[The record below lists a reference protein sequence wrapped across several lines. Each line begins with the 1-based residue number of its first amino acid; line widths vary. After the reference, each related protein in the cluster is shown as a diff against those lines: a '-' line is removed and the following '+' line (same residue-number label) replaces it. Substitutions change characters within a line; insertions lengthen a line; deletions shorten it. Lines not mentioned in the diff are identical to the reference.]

1 MRKQRIISVLLTL
14 CMVLSLLPV
23 SALAASVEDFTDVSK
38 DSWYYKEVDWV
49 ADNGYFKGTSETTFA
64 PEDAMTRAMFVTVL
78 ARYAGAKVND
88 TVSTF
93 TDVPAN
99 QWYTG
104 AVTWAA
110 KNEIVEGR
118 GNGIFDPHASVTR
131 EEMCTILDRYLVASG
146 RLAKLT
152 KTPATINDMD
162 TVSDWAKTAV
172 EDCVKYGVIYG
183 YPDGTF
189 QPRTTATRAHVAA
202 LLYRLQLRITGGGGS
217 TTGGDN
223 TYTLTLMAGTGG
235 TVAFT
240 DAAYAG
246 KTSVDVAANT
256 KVGVSAAADDGYTF
270 SKWVI
275 VAADLTETD
284 AAVTDGKYTVTAD
297 TTLKALFVHDEP
309 DQVTVTV
316 TSNNT
321 SMGTVTG
328 GGTKAKGSAFTLI
341 ATPADGYHFVNW
353 TEAGKDAVTAN
364 PYTLQNVTE
373 NRSLVGN
380 FEVNDPGMVTVSV
393 VSLNAEWGTAL
404 VNGASSAYVAKD
416 TKVTAVA
423 TPVSEAYYF
432 VGWKTAK
439 DATIYVSTE
448 ASYEFAAYG
457 VTLYAEFAE
466 VQDLTYQAAS
476 NLTTYLNGNV
486 GGDGADIYFPTEEI
500 AYISAIALSDAYDAE
515 GTKTADV
522 SITGRATL
530 TTELVREVYTEAIA
544 EAHVL
549 YDILRAELDGAT
561 DTKAQLVA
569 ELKAIAKDVF
579 AAVGYEPDAETLN
592 AIAEE
597 IYAKVVS
604 LYREIA
610 NKTLGKDDLNKSG
623 LTTTIGAYNEVKALT
638 KQELNAVREAVRTAV
653 KTYNGDYAFDTAVIS
668 VDGTDLFSID
678 VSKGFVLNYADN
690 FKNSSID
697 LPDGKKVFVKETAV
711 ALAHQMRA
719 SNPKTDW
726 TNTVQFDGHVTMT
739 LGIKDAVANSPAYDC
754 TEVFE
759 LGCSLKVTDQTNTVM
774 YKYDGVKDY
783 IKITIPDKVEKE
795 YNEKVPAIWTKVL
808 DYVMD
813 NPDVLDR
820 FSGKAGEPAVATFA
834 MKRSTSGLNFN
845 IDEIM
850 ANADKYLTPDAT
862 LGLVNGND
870 EDVLEM
876 MDKAVGDMVTPEDV
890 DKMLADNE
898 DIDFNLEDLVNDLST
913 EGTLNEKEK
922 EDLKEKIVEV
932 AADAIEEA
940 VKGTEYEEVIDRD
953 LAVYVATSATN
964 QVVTKKAEEM
974 AAAAETEKAEAE
986 AELAKAAEGEAL
998 TQEQIDQL
1006 MKDLAEAQENNASQA
1021 EIEALNKEIE
1031 TKKAAKA
1038 EYAAAA
1044 EQAQE
1049 KISAAAATAERLQ
1062 SANTVFA
1069 DNLASAKD
1077 NAVNSGSVGTFVEE
1091 IKKNDTVG
1099 SAINQVEN
1107 NRTLQELI
1115 KLYAKVD
1122 TYDEVCAV
1130 KLSVVAD
1137 ALQTERFDDLGNGI
1151 VEKVQ
1156 EWLNQYNLNIPASAS
1171 LKIGR
1176 YSIDNELL
1184 QNVRSASTTAEL
1196 REAVAE
1202 LFDAMGGLSINAF
1215 AEGLDVT
1222 VNAGGYSYTVNVTIV
1237 K

>member
-14 CMVLSLLPV
+14 CMVFSLLPV

-38 DSWYYKEVDWV
+38 GSWYYADVDFV
-49 ADNGYFKGTSETTFA
+49 ADNGYFKGMSETTFA
-64 PEDAMTRAMFVTVL
+64 PDETMTRAMFVTVL
-78 ARYAGAKVND
+78 SRFARAKVD
-88 TVSTF
+88 DSKTSF
-93 TDVPAN
+93 TDVPTGT
-99 QWYTG
+99 WYTG

-110 KNEIVEGR
+110 ERKIVEGR
-118 GNGIFDPHASVTR
+118 GNGIFDPNGSVTR
-131 EEMCTILDRYLVASG
+131 EEMCTIIDRYLE
-146 RLAKLT
+146 
-152 KTPATINDMD
+152 ATGTDVRDNVKHDQLKD
-162 TVSDWAKTAV
+162 EDQVSAWARDAV
-172 EDCVKYGVIYG
+172 DNCQSYGVIYG

-189 QPRTTATRAHVAA
+189 QPKATATRAHVAA
-202 LLYRLQLRITGGGGS
+202 ILHRLQIIVRGGGGGGS
-217 TTGGDN
+217 GNSGEDPIYYTITLEAAPAAGGKVE
-223 TYTLTLMAGTGG
+223 GPE
-235 TVAFT
+235 
-240 DAAYAG
+240 G
-246 KTSVDVAANT
+246 KTS
-256 KVGVSAAADDGYTF
+256 F
-270 SKWVI
+270 SVKKN
-275 VAADLTETD
+275 D
-284 AAVTDGKYTVTAD
+284 TV
-297 TTLKALFVHDEP
+297 TLKA
-309 DQVTVTV
+309 TA
-316 TSNNT
+316 N
-321 SMGTVTG
+321 
-328 GGTKAKGSAFTLI
+328 
-341 ATPADGYHFVNW
+341 DGYEFVKWYWVNEG
-353 TEAGKDAVTAN
+353 TEYLLSTDAVYAH
-364 PYTLQNVTE
+364 E
-373 NRSLVGN
+373 AVG
-380 FEVNDPGMVTVSV
+380 S
-393 VSLNAEWGTAL
+393 
-404 VNGASSAYVAKD
+404 K
-416 TKVTAVA
+416 
-423 TPVSEAYYF
+423 
-432 VGWKTAK
+432 
-439 DATIYVSTE
+439 TIY
-448 ASYEFAAYG
+448 AQFKLKG
-457 VTLYAEFAE
+457 AE

-500 AYISAIALSDAYDAE
+500 AYISAIALSDAYVAE

-569 ELKAIAKDVF
+569 ELKAVAKDVF
-579 AAVGYEPDAETLN
+579 AAVGYEPDAATLN

-623 LTTTIGAYNEVKALT
+623 LTTTINTYKEVKALT

-697 LPDGKKVFVKETAV
+697 LPDGKKAFVKETAV

-726 TNTVQFDGHVTMT
+726 TNTVNFNGHVTMT

-759 LGCSLKVTDQTNTVM
+759 LGCSLSVTDQTNTVM

-795 YNEKVPAIWTKVL
+795 YNEKVPTIWNKVI

-834 MKRSTSGLNFN
+834 LKRSTSGLNFD

-913 EGTLNEKEK
+913 EGTLTEKEK

-940 VKGTEYEEVIDRD
+940 VKGTEYEKVIDRD

-986 AELAKAAEGEAL
+986 AELAEAAEGEAL
-998 TQEQIDQL
+998 TQQQIDRL

-1031 TKKAAKA
+1031 TKEAEKA

-1044 EQAQE
+1044 GQAQE

-1130 KLSVVAD
+1130 KLSVIAD

-1184 QNVRSASTTAEL
+1184 QAVRSASTTGEL